1 MSFIGC
7 TVASRRFLGQARV
20 LADSFFEHHPAGRF
34 AVLIPD
40 DPGREREHL
49 LGDRVEV
56 LRPTD
61 VGLDEAEAN
70 RMALAYTVKEL
81 SCALKVQ
88 LSRHVIER
96 GDIAVLLDGDVCVY
110 DDLTPVAELAERES
124 LVLTPHALTPHF
136 TPDRYPPTP
145 GLAPR
150 MVNAVGAEQMMVLAG
165 TYNTGLVALS
175 PDAMPFVD
183 WWGERIARYS
193 LLETSRGLFQEQ
205 GWTALAPTLFPCHIL
220 REHGWNVSGFH
231 LHDRDIDWD
240 GDKPLIGG
248 NPVRCFHYITFDPA
262 QPGRLTRDDQIR
274 PVWPAPEERPGALRL
289 CADYAE
295 RLNAAGHAD
304 ALADVSPNDRL
315 ADGTPIDVNMR
326 TAYRE
331 ALLEHE
337 AGLDAAPPNPFDD
350 GDSARFLDWLSEPR
364 DGVSRYLLA
373 IQTRLPWVWGSFKD
387 VPGADSERY
396 LAWLPAAVEYGDLD
410 IPERWLPD
418 PAKYKDPAMAALLE
432 HVEAVE
438 AHRRALEDVVES
450 VRRSRSWRFTAP
462 ARSLRNVVQRL
473 RRPSAYSPDSYLNE
487 MPRRTR

>member
-1 MSFIGC
+1 MSFVGC

-20 LADSFFEHHPAGRF
+20 LADSFFEHHPDGRF
-34 AVLIPD
+34 AILIPD
-40 DPGREREHL
+40 DPDHERAT
-49 LGDRVEV
+49 GDRVEV
-56 LRPTD
+56 LRPLD
-61 VGLDEAEAN
+61 VGLDQAEAN

-81 SCALKVQ
+81 SCALKVH
-88 LSRHVIER
+88 LARHVIGR
-96 GDIAVLLDGDVCVY
+96 GDTAVLLDGDVCVY

-136 TPDRYPPTP
+136 TPDRYPPTQ
-145 GLAPR
+145 GLAQR
-150 MVNAVGAEQMMVLAG
+150 MVNAVGAEQMMVLSG

-175 PDAMPFVD
+175 TDAMPFVE
-183 WWGERIARYS
+183 WWAERVARYS

-205 GWTALAPTLFPCHIL
+205 GWTALAPALFPCHIL

-231 LHDRDIDWD
+231 LHDRDIEWD

-248 NPVRCFHYITFDPA
+248 RPLRCFHYITFDPE
-262 QPGRLTRDDQIR
+262 QPDELTRDDQIR
-274 PVWPAPEERPGALRL
+274 AVWPAPEERPGAVRL
-289 CADYAE
+289 CAAYAE
-295 RLNAAGHAD
+295 RLMAAGHAA

-315 ADGTPIDVNMR
+315 ADGTPIDLQMR

-337 AGLDAAPPNPFDD
+337 AGRDAEPPNPFND
-350 GDSARFLDWLSEPR
+350 GDAARFLDWLSEPK

-373 IQTRLPWVWGSFKD
+373 IHTQLPWVWGAFKD

-396 LAWLPAAVEYGDLD
+396 LAWLPAAADCGDLD

-418 PAKYKDPAMAALLE
+418 GRTYADPSVAALIE
-432 HVEAVE
+432 HVESVE

-450 VRRSRSWRFTAP
+450 VRRSRSWRLTAP
-462 ARSLRNVVQRL
+462 ARSVRTTLQRL
-473 RRPSAYSPDSYLNE
+473 RRSFA
-487 MPRRTR
+487 